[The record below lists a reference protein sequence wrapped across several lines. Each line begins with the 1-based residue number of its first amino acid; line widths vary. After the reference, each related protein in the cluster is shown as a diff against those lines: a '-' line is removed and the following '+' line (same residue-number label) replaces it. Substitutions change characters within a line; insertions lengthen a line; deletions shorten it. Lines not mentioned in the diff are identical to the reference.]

1 MEYQL
6 TAELA
11 SPPEAPDL
19 DPLQQVGVVSLL
31 DERLNNLAS
40 IEGPDGMEIVP
51 VEHSIEAHL
60 GGAVVN
66 WLLDAPALVFA
77 EDATRSVLEQL
88 IDEID
93 LLAGWEVKHCAVTAT
108 DDQLAS
114 ALAVSLDPDEF
125 PDGLPSD
132 LDDTG
137 LARTFVL
144 DSGETDEIASAM
156 SEAELVD
163 RRASLLRASTYLKAF
178 GLDVFGVADE
188 ERARYVAG
196 ALMHGVEMLI
206 DELFGDVQML
216 EDEDATADE
225 VEALWAVDELP
236 QQYVDRYSALFAKQ
250 FLVTTSIL
258 GHRLTREGWGGPL
271 SVAEALALRIAESR
285 AEVEL
290 DLAEILDPDEIDGVY
305 TAFNERALAGLD
317 LDLLYTVPESELT
330 ADLAF
335 PSWFRPRAESGD
347 TTPHPYL
354 ADEDDGED

>member
-137 LARTFVL
+137 HLVAWTETIGYNVRKVGGWKSTLF
-144 DSGETDEIASAM
+144 SGPC
-156 SEAELVD
+156 VP
-163 RRASLLRASTYLKAF
+163 
-178 GLDVFGVADE
+178 
-188 ERARYVAG
+188 G
-196 ALMHGVEMLI
+196 A
-206 DELFGDVQML
+206 
-216 EDEDATADE
+216 
-225 VEALWAVDELP
+225 
-236 QQYVDRYSALFAKQ
+236 
-250 FLVTTSIL
+250 
-258 GHRLTREGWGGPL
+258 PL
-271 SVAEALALRIAESR
+271 S
-285 AEVEL
+285 
-290 DLAEILDPDEIDGVY
+290 PDDQLYSGV
-305 TAFNERALAGLD
+305 N
-317 LDLLYTVPESELT
+317 VQ
-330 ADLAF
+330 
-335 PSWFRPRAESGD
+335 RPRPALCFGSHYSGPALSTVQTYVGFRD
-347 TTPHPYL
+347 RIVR
-354 ADEDDGED
+354 

>member
-31 DERLNNLAS
+31 DDRLNNLAS
-40 IEGPDGMEIVP
+40 IEGPDGVEIVP

-60 GGAVVN
+60 GGAVVS

-77 EDATRSVLEQL
+77 EDATRAVLEQL

-114 ALAVSLDPDEF
+114 ALAASLEPGEF
-125 PDGLPSD
+125 GDGLPTD
-132 LDDTG
+132 FDDTG
-137 LARTFVL
+137 LTRAFVL
-144 DSGETDEIASAM
+144 ESGEVEGIEATM
-156 SEAELVD
+156 SETELTD
-163 RRASLLRASTYLKAF
+163 RRASLLRASGYLRAFDLDAF
-178 GLDVFGVADE
+178 GDFDE
-188 ERARYVAG
+188 EQARYVAG
-196 ALMHGVEMLI
+196 ALMHGIEMLT

-216 EDEDATADE
+216 DDEDATAEE
-225 VEALWAVDELP
+225 VEALWVVDELP
-236 QQYVDRYSALFAKQ
+236 QQYADRYSALFAKQ
-250 FLVTTSIL
+250 FLVTTAIL
-258 GHRLTREGWGGPL
+258 GHRLTREGWSGPL

-290 DLAEILDPDEIDGVY
+290 DLAEVLDPDEIDGVY
-305 TAFNERALAGLD
+305 TAFNEHALAGLD
-317 LDLLYTVPESELT
+317 LDLLYSVPESELT

-335 PSWFRPRAESGD
+335 PAWFKPRAESGA

-354 ADEDDGED
+354 ADEDEE